1 MKMRKAEM
9 ASSILIGLAFIAISP
24 FAREWSNKQQQRIWR
39 NEGKAVREIRLPESM
54 HASRF
59 PRKILDVAPFIEREY
74 GNRQDSADLAFAM
87 QKAFEVPFP
96 KDMQPLS
103 SGEIYQNWGQFISTN
118 IDTVKIMGL
127 GFTAYAKSPNMEIP
141 NNGLNENYVEVVSI
155 VVHEARHNNLHFK
168 QLWRLVGGPA
178 DNERAAINFQLRF
191 LESCE
196 NAMHASDN
204 RLLAEQIA
212 EARKVSDN
220 YAVRHKPGKQLWS
233 ITILHAG
240 NAPLLAGLTFFA
252 GGLALLLAPLFHKK
266 RG

>member
-1 MKMRKAEM
+1 M
-9 ASSILIGLAFIAISP
+9 ASSILIGVAFIAISP
-24 FAREWSNKQQQRIWR
+24 FAREWSSNQQQRIWR
-39 NEGKAVREIRLPESM
+39 NEGKAVREIRLPEST

-59 PRKILDVAPFIEREY
+59 PRKILDVAPFIEREF

-103 SGEIYQNWGQFISTN
+103 PGENYQNWGQFISTN
-118 IDTVKIMGL
+118 IDTVRIMGFGL
-127 GFTAYAKSPNMEIP
+127 TAYARAPNVEIP
-141 NNGLNENYVEVVSI
+141 NNMLNEKYVKVARL

-168 QLWRLVGGPA
+168 QLWRLVGGSA
-178 DNERAAINFQLRF
+178 DNERAAINFELRF

-196 NAMHASDN
+196 NAMRAGEN
-204 RLLAEQIA
+204 RPLAEQIA

-220 YAVRHKPGKQLWS
+220 YAVRQKPGKKLWS
-233 ITILHAG
+233 ITILNAG
-240 NAPLLAGLTFFA
+240 NVPLLAGLTFVMS
-252 GGLALLLAPLFHKK
+252 GLALLIAPLFHKK